1 MKKLLAIIAILLL
14 AGLVAL
20 LFMPEAQEEK
30 VHIGQEYRDGFGNI
44 ITIRDIGS
52 GDDIIK
58 RYPGDINLMLGP
70 RDSLYVVFVDP
81 SSQTLSK
88 MEVGKFLAQH
98 TLVK

>member
-1 MKKLLAIIAILLL
+1 MKKFLAIVAITLL
-14 AGLVAL
+14 AGIAT
-20 LFMPEAQEEK
+20 LFILRDDQEK
-30 VHIGQEYRDGFGNI
+30 DVQIGQQYRDGFGNI
-44 ITIRDIGS
+44 VTLRDIGS
-52 GDDIIK
+52 GDEIIK

-98 TLVK
+98 TLIK